1 MDATVSLDEGD
12 LSGRPSRVVLISRRW
27 DQLPGQEPGG
37 TVAKKPVHR
46 GEHEAT
52 VNTNRACGNAG
63 LFPVDLSTRVL
74 VLSTFAHEAA
84 GASAPGIPHALRAE
98 ADGKTRT
105 QCAARTRKRVRF
117 GFLPLFTPTSLWQ
130 SKVA

>member
-1 MDATVSLDEGD
+1 MWTAKPCGPDPPTLGSTLRA
-12 LSGRPSRVVLISRRW
+12 
-27 DQLPGQEPGG
+27 QKPGG
-37 TVAKKPVHR
+37 TVANKPVHR
-46 GEHEAT
+46 GERGAA

-63 LFPVDLSTRVL
+63 LFPVDLTTRVL

-98 ADGKTRT
+98 ADDKTRT
-105 QCAARTRKRVRF
+105 QCAARTRNRVRF